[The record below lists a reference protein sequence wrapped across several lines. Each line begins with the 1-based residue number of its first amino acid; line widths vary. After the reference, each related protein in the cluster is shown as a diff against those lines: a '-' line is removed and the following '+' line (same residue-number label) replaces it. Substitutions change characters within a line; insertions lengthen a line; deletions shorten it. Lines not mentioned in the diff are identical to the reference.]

1 MCNPKVDELSMM
13 TYLSRFPHAKPKAGA
28 PVQMKLNVAR
38 VRAYGPGL
46 TSLLA
51 PSCDVVT
58 CEITLFRNNF
68 DIVSVFYFGCDHA

>member
-28 PVQMKLNVAR
+28 PVQVKTNVAR

-46 TSLLA
+46 RCVHSYTLLLIIGIIIDTRRA
-51 PSCDVVT
+51 
-58 CEITLFRNNF
+58 
-68 DIVSVFYFGCDHA
+68 YFPNSNL